1 MLIHNLRI
9 SFIQYIDR
17 NHNFRFFFLQF
28 LIFVRKYT
36 RIHFK
41 HSDKKLMN

>member
-17 NHNFRFFFLQF
+17 NHNFRFFLKF

-41 HSDKKLMN
+41 HSDKKLIN